1 VSVVCYKMS
10 ISFEKFSNHTGKQNF
25 HNNIKL
31 LCLSIDWLFDCLI
44 VRGYFLTFMIA
55 YLRDLGF
62 QHGFIAESFE
72 TSVPWSRTLE
82 LCLRVKARIKHAV
95 KSLNIPYTPFV
106 SCRVT
111 QVLSHSLSVS
121 WNIH

>member
-1 VSVVCYKMS
+1 
-10 ISFEKFSNHTGKQNF
+10 
-25 HNNIKL
+25 
-31 LCLSIDWLFDCLI
+31 
-44 VRGYFLTFMIA
+44 MIA

-95 KSLNIPYTPFV
+95 KALNIPYTPFV

-111 QVLSHSLSVS
+111 QVLSLSLSLSHSHSHTLLTRTVS
-121 WNIH
+121 HILTCFLLLYCFFMTL